1 MIITVLAFLLTLGVL
16 IVVHEYGHYRVAVA
30 CGVKVLRFSIGFGR
44 VIWRHQKSP
53 DHTEFVLSALPLGGY
68 VRMLDER
75 EAPVPVA
82 ERGQAFN
89 RKPLWQRSAI
99 VAAGP
104 VANLL
109 LAVLLY
115 AASHWIGVD
124 EPKAV
129 LSAPTPG
136 SLAERSG
143 MRSGDWVRSWQDADG
158 QWLPVSSINDL
169 RWQVTQHLMRAEPLQ
184 LQLSDAEG
192 RGSRQVRLGLDELG
206 APELDAALMKRIG
219 MGVPYSEPVLGEVKV
234 GGPAAAAGLRSGDRV
249 LRVDGQAV
257 SDAQALR
264 ERIRGAVQGGVA
276 QTMQWQ
282 VQRAGQLIEINLT
295 PRVVRDGE
303 RSGERVGERGGERP
317 AGATSSTPSSTAN
330 PAAGQNASAAVG
342 GGTVGRIDA
351 FIGAP
356 ATLVRVQLGPMD
368 GVRKGLSRTWEVSA
382 LTVRMMGRML
392 MGQASLRNLSGPL
405 TIADVAGQSVQ
416 QGLAYYLGFL
426 ALVSI
431 SLGVLNLLPLPML
444 DGGHLMYYL
453 FEGLTGRPVS
463 DLWLARLQR
472 GGIAVLLLM
481 MSVALF
487 NDVARLLGLH

>member
-82 ERGQAFN
+82 ELGQAFN

-104 VANLL
+104 LANLL

-184 LQLSDAEG
+184 LQLTDAEG

-219 MGVPYSEPVLGEVKV
+219 MGVPYSEPVLGEIKV

-249 LRVDGQAV
+249 LRVDGQTV

-264 ERIRGAVQGGVA
+264 ERIRGAVLGGVA
-276 QTMQWQ
+276 QAMQWQ
-282 VQRAGQLIEINLT
+282 VQRAGQLIEISLT
-295 PRVVRDGE
+295 PRVVRDA
-303 RSGERVGERGGERP
+303 ERGGERST
-317 AGATSSTPSSTAN
+317 GATSSNTN
-330 PAAGQNASAAVG
+330 PAAGPNAGAAVG
-342 GGTVGRIDA
+342 SLTVGRIDA

-368 GVRKGLSRTWEVSA
+368 GLRKGLSRTWEVSA

-392 MGQASLRNLSGPL
+392 IGQASLRNLSGPL